1 MLRGQPQDRRGL
13 GVVLLGQ
20 LGQAHV
26 PASGVLDHCS
36 SSPAR
41 LRVSPVAALS
51 AIICG
56 GLIQRPLTVR
66 RRNRGPESGIW
77 CPSPKGNRYG
87 LAAGQA
93 ESKDKL
99 KKWSGRGRR
108 SPGGHTAPRHP
119 AEAAGASTTATACYV
134 TRRGG
139 VTGRL
144 APRMLVVYDWCGGDG
159 PAGGGRC
166 AGPGGV
172 AGGVRRVVR
181 AGGG

>member
-1 MLRGQPQDRRGL
+1 MRCTSST
-13 GVVLLGQ
+13 
-20 LGQAHV
+20 
-26 PASGVLDHCS
+26 PASTRSRPGVCLS
-36 SSPAR
+36 IFWQSRAAAR
-41 LRVSPVAALS
+41 RDGPQGGGGADSG
-51 AIICG
+51 AIG
-56 GLIQRPLTVR
+56 DD
-66 RRNRGPESGIW
+66 
-77 CPSPKGNRYG
+77 GN
-87 LAAGQA
+87 AAGRPPADAPQA
-93 ESKDKL
+93 ED
-99 KKWSGRGRR
+99 RQDM
-108 SPGGHTAPRHP
+108 P
-119 AEAAGASTTATACYV
+119 STTATACYV

>member
-1 MLRGQPQDRRGL
+1 MLET
-13 GVVLLGQ
+13 
-20 LGQAHV
+20 
-26 PASGVLDHCS
+26 S
-36 SSPAR
+36 SS
-41 LRVSPVAALS
+41 LK
-51 AIICG
+51 ICG
-56 GLIQRPLTVR
+56 WFFVFFLMIRRPPRSTLFPYTTLFR
-66 RRNRGPESGIW
+66 SGSAAATARWFTGHGACPAARNWTRAS
-77 CPSPKGNRYG
+77 
-87 LAAGQA
+87 AT
-93 ESKDKL
+93 
-99 KKWSGRGRR
+99 WSR
-108 SPGGHTAPRHP
+108 SA
-119 AEAAGASTTATACYV
+119 ASTTATACYV